1 MATVDT
7 LSPAAGIGCVAL
19 DAVKR
24 RFGLPADDPT
34 ADAELGELIT
44 TASEICRAV
53 IGREPWRQGYEEIVT
68 GTGEVDLFTH
78 HWPIEGVDAV
88 TIDGQILDPG
98 EVRVYRRKLR
108 RRGGVWQRGAEITI
122 TYRAGWL
129 VPGQLTV
136 WQAAASVP
144 HGVFVPAGE
153 LWAECTTAGVT
164 SNDPPSWPSR
174 PGEIV
179 VDGEVRWTLRPAHQA
194 DAVLWACALGLVVL
208 LDAGYLEVEPGIAS
222 ESDGEST
229 VSYST
234 RSRNTEHAAVN
245 NRVQALLPRYR

>member
-7 LSPAAGIGCVAL
+7 LSPAAGIGCVGL

-24 RFGLPADDPT
+24 RFGLPADDST

-53 IGREPWRQGYEEIVT
+53 IGREPWRQTYEETIT
-68 GTGEVDLFTH
+68 GPGEVDLFTH
-78 HWPIEGVDAV
+78 HWPLEGVDAV
-88 TIDGQILDPG
+88 TMDGQAIDLG
-98 EVRVYRRKLR
+98 EVRVYRCKLR
-108 RRGGVWQRGAEITI
+108 RLGGVWPRGAEITV

-129 VPGQLTV
+129 VPGQVTT
-136 WQAAASVP
+136 WQTETSVAR
-144 HGVFVPAGE
+144 GLFVPAGG

-164 SNDPPSWPSR
+164 SDDLPAWPST
-174 PGEIV
+174 PGEV
-179 VDGEVRWTLRPAHQA
+179 VADGTVRWTVRHAHQA
-194 DAVLWACALGLVVL
+194 DAVLRACALGLVVL

-222 ESDGEST
+222 ESDCDST